1 MVQLIPLHRKTPSSL
16 SSFKSRLVSPFWYQL
31 SQVVLE
37 KSPLNGSSSSSSSGG
52 GGSRSSGISEDVC
65 LYSDKLFPALGFGA
79 KLPPQGQVSHEFF
92 LVSTFSCLT
101 SV

>member
-37 KSPLNGSSSSSSSGG
+37 KSPLNGSSSSSGG
-52 GGSRSSGISEDVC
+52 GCSRSSGISEDVC

-92 LVSTFSCLT
+92 LVSTFSCLI